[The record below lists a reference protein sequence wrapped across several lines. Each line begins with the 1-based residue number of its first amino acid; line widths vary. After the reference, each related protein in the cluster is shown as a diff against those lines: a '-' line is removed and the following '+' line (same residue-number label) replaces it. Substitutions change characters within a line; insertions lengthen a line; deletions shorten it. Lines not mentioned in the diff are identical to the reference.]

1 MSKAYFAP
9 TEAAGRRFFSRDRQR
24 PVMLNLLRF
33 RTVAD
38 YSDAP
43 DLAPATPISGAEA
56 YALYVA
62 HTLPLLRASGGDIL
76 WRGRADAFL
85 IGPEDETWDEVLL
98 VQQASAAALLAM
110 ARDPAYRK
118 VMGHRTAALA
128 DSRLLP
134 LTELPLPG

>member
-1 MSKAYFAP
+1 MSQAYLAP

-62 HTLPLLRASGGDIL
+62 HTLPLLQASGGAIL

-85 IGPEDETWDEVLL
+85 IGPEEEMWDEVLL

-110 ARDPAYRK
+110 ANGPAYRK